1 MTLMDRPTRN
11 FAAKARLAMMGAVFF
26 TLGGA
31 TDEQAWHDVGG
42 GVAKA
47 PSRLLVTVETTIDEM
62 PPEMADAFVYGI
74 QEELHV
80 HGYRPG
86 RVDGV
91 AGRQTKSAI
100 RAYQRDAGLPV
111 TGNASKEL
119 LDHLKFALPKVYAKP
134 APSGPSR
141 QLVRDV
147 QRRLSVR
154 GYYLIDIDGLM
165 GPATRDAV
173 RQFQT
178 DAGLPVT
185 GAVDKRLLAELDL
198 ADHSV
203 NRD

>member
-1 MTLMDRPTRN
+1 MAL
-11 FAAKARLAMMGAVFF
+11 LGAVFLTF
-26 TLGGA
+26 GGVTA
-31 TDEQAWHDVGG
+31 AQAWYDVGG
-42 GVAKA
+42 GVANA
-47 PSRLLVTVETTIDEM
+47 ANPLLVSVETTIDQM
-62 PPEMADAFVYGI
+62 TPEMADAYVYGI
-74 QEELHV
+74 QEELHL

-86 RVDGV
+86 RVDGI
-91 AGRQTKSAI
+91 AGRQTRSAI
-100 RAYQRDAGLPV
+100 SAYQRDAGLPV

-119 LDHLKFALPKVYAKP
+119 LDHLKFVLPKVYAKP
-134 APSGPSR
+134 APSGPS
-141 QLVRDV
+141 QELVRDV

-154 GYYLIDIDGLM
+154 GYYLIDVDGLM

-185 GAVDKRLLAELDL
+185 GAVDQRLLAELDL

>member
-1 MTLMDRPTRN
+1 MALV
-11 FAAKARLAMMGAVFF
+11 AVVLS

-31 TDEQAWHDVGG
+31 TAAQAWYDVGG
-42 GVAKA
+42 GVAKSSN
-47 PSRLLVTVETTIDEM
+47 PLLVAVETTIDQM
-62 PPEMADAFVYGI
+62 SPEMADAYVYGI

-111 TGNASKEL
+111 TGNASKDL
-119 LDHLKFALPKVYAKP
+119 LDHLKFVLPKVYAKP

-141 QLVRDV
+141 ELVRDV

-154 GYYLIDIDGLM
+154 GYYLIDVDGLM

-173 RQFQT
+173 RQFQM

-185 GAVDKRLLAELDL
+185 GVVDQRLLAELDL